1 MHELEVHA
9 PDNRAARHVGAAFTC
24 RVFMA
29 DADNAF
35 DDAKQHF
42 IDGLAALEAGR
53 LDAAEAQFSASLAL
67 LPGRVSTLINL
78 AAVRMKLG
86 QPVDALAAAEHV
98 LAIEPHN
105 TEAMFHQGKALAE
118 LGRHDEALAA
128 LTQLIA
134 LDASR
139 AEPWMHHGFALH
151 TLGRPHDALVSYD
164 RALAIDT
171 TLAHAWSHRGGI
183 LREAMRLEEAADAFE
198 QAIAHGADAALH
210 GYYLASVRAR
220 AATGRAVPSA
230 GVVPAQLA
238 DAAAAPADASAIPTI
253 APAHYVQSLFDD
265 YAAEFDHHLIDLL
278 HYRAHIV
285 LTQPLAGLAADPSS
299 GRSSGKFASA
309 LDLGCGTGLCAPL
322 VKPLADR
329 LTGVDLSAG
338 MLDQAHALGLYDELA
353 QADAAGYLQATKER
367 FDLILAAD
375 VFIYIGDL
383 APIFEAASRV
393 MPRGGVFCFSA
404 EQAGHESH
412 AFELLP
418 SLRYA
423 HAETYLRALATAH
436 GFEVTA
442 LSRQTIR
449 EDQREAIA
457 GLFVYLRRR

>member
-1 MHELEVHA
+1 
-9 PDNRAARHVGAAFTC
+9 
-24 RVFMA
+24 MA
-29 DADNAF
+29 DADHAF
-35 DDAKQHF
+35 EAAKQHF

-53 LDAAEAQFSASLAL
+53 LNDAEAQFTASLAL

-78 AAVRMKLG
+78 AAVRMKLAK
-86 QPVDALAAAEHV
+86 PAEALAAAEQV

-105 TEAMFHQGKALAE
+105 TEAMFHQGTALAE
-118 LGRHDEALAA
+118 LGRHDEALAS
-128 LTQLIA
+128 LTKLIA

-139 AEPWMHHGFALH
+139 AEPWMHRGFALH

-164 RALAIDT
+164 RALAIDPG
-171 TLAHAWSHRGGI
+171 LAQAWSHRGGI

-198 QAIAHGADAALH
+198 QAIAHGADAELH
-210 GYYLASVRAR
+210 GYYLASVRALTP
-220 AATGRAVPSA
+220 AGQSVTGPT
-230 GVVPAQLA
+230 
-238 DAAAAPADASAIPTI
+238 AIPTI

-285 LTQPLAGLAADPSS
+285 LTEPLAELATDRA
-299 GRSSGKFASA
+299 SGKFASA

-329 LTGVDLSAG
+329 LVGIDLSAG

-353 QADAAGYLQATKER
+353 QADATGYLQTTTER

-404 EQAGHESH
+404 EQAGSESH
-412 AFELLP
+412 DFELLP

-423 HAETYLRALATAH
+423 HAERYLRELAAAH

-442 LSRQTIR
+442 LSAQTIR
-449 EDQREAIA
+449 EDQREAIT

>member
-1 MHELEVHA
+1 MA
-9 PDNRAARHVGAAFTC
+9 DIPDSFDAAR
-24 RVFMA
+24 
-29 DADNAF
+29 
-35 DDAKQHF
+35 QHF
-42 IDGLAALEAGR
+42 IDGLAALQAGR
-53 LDAAEAQFSASLAL
+53 LSDAEARFGASLAL

-78 AAVRMKLG
+78 AAVRIELG
-86 QPVDALAAAEHV
+86 KPAEALAAAGQV
-98 LAIEPHN
+98 LAIEPRN
-105 TEAMFHQGKALAE
+105 TEAMFHQGAALAG

-134 LDASR
+134 IDASR

-151 TLGRPHDALVSYD
+151 TLGRPQDALASYD
-164 RALAIDT
+164 RALAIDPS
-171 TLAHAWSHRGGI
+171 LAQAWSHRGGI
-183 LREAMRLEEAADAFE
+183 LREAMRLEEAAHAFE
-198 QAIAHGADAALH
+198 QAIAQGADAELH
-210 GYYLASVRAR
+210 GYYLAAVRAQ
-220 AATGRAVPSA
+220 A
-230 GVVPAQLA
+230 G
-238 DAAAAPADASAIPTI
+238 AAAPKPSARPGDAPAASGGVARGLRTDAATVPTI

-285 LTQPLAGLAADPSS
+285 LTQPLAALAADATW
-299 GRSSGKFASA
+299 GRTSGKFASA

-329 LTGVDLSAG
+329 LTGIDLSAG

-353 QADAAGYLQATKER
+353 QADAAAYLQATDER

-383 APIFEAASRV
+383 APLFEAANRV
-393 MPRGGVFCFSA
+393 MPSGGVFCFSA
-404 EQAGHESH
+404 ERASRESLD
-412 AFELLP
+412 FELLP

-423 HAETYLRALATAH
+423 HAERYLRELAAAH

-442 LSRQTIR
+442 LSRQPIR
-449 EDQREAIA
+449 EDQREAID

>member
-1 MHELEVHA
+1 MAV
-9 PDNRAARHVGAAFTC
+9 DNRAARHPGAAFTC

-29 DADNAF
+29 DADDAF
-35 DDAKQHF
+35 EAAKQHF

-53 LDAAEAQFSASLAL
+53 LSEAHVRFSASLTL

-78 AAVRMKLG
+78 AAVRMKLA
-86 QPVDALAAAEHV
+86 QPAEALDAAEQV
-98 LAIEPHN
+98 LAIEPRN
-105 TEAMFHQGKALAE
+105 TEAMFHQGTALAE
-118 LGRHDEALAA
+118 LGRHDAALAA

-151 TLGRPHDALVSYD
+151 TLGRPQDALASYD
-164 RALAIDT
+164 RALAIDP
-171 TLAHAWSHRGGI
+171 TLAQAWSHRGGI
-183 LREAMRLEEAADAFE
+183 LREAMRLDEAAEAFE
-198 QAIAHGADAALH
+198 QAIAHGADAELH
-210 GYYLASVRAR
+210 GYYLASVRAL
-220 AATGRAVPSA
+220 APDVQSATE
-230 GVVPAQLA
+230 PA
-238 DAAAAPADASAIPTI
+238 AIPSI

-285 LTQPLAGLAADPSS
+285 LTQPLAELAAERAS
-299 GRSSGKFASA
+299 GRFESA

-322 VKPLADR
+322 LKPLIAPLVDR
-329 LTGVDLSAG
+329 LVGIDLSG
-338 MLDQAHALGLYDELA
+338 NMLDQAHALGLYDELT
-353 QADAAGYLQATKER
+353 QADAAGYLQATEER

-393 MPRGGVFCFSA
+393 MPSGGVFCFSA
-404 EQAGHESH
+404 EQAGSESH
-412 AFELLP
+412 DFELLP

-423 HAETYLRALATAH
+423 HAERYLRELAQAN

-442 LSRQTIR
+442 LSRQPIR
-449 EDQREAIA
+449 EDQREAID
-457 GLFVYLRRR
+457 GLFVYLRRMQGRMRP